1 MRASWYRS
9 EVTGVNDNVLR
20 KAKRIMASFKSI
32 AQEKGRFILLCG
44 DGVWELIIPQE
55 GHDLVNEPSLEKC
68 MAASFAKESVWL
80 CTWPDKH

>member
-32 AQEKGRFILLCG
+32 AWEKGRFILLCG
-44 DGVWELIIPQE
+44 DGVWELITPQE
-55 GHDLVNEPSLEKC
+55 AHDLVNEPSLEKC
-68 MAASFAKESVWL
+68 MVASEQLAKEIASEN
-80 CTWPDKH
+80 